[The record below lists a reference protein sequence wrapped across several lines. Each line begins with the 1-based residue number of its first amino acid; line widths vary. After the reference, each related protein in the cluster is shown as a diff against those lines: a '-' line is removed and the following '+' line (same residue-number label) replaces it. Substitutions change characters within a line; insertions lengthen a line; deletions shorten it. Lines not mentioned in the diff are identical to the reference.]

1 MSEPLRM
8 VRAKK
13 ADGSWRPGSRVM
25 DANYDKLG
33 EGLVRRLLESPHPLP
48 EVDAEGQLQ
57 RWVPT
62 RWVMKAAWEAVHG
75 KQCALA
81 ALKPGWAV
89 SAQPGMSQEYVVDL
103 YRKLTADF
111 GSPSEEV
118 CGTGERA
125 HGRCSRSFVFSAQL
139 RQWLHEVPT
148 FVQNHVP
155 AGWMPPPDGPR
166 DEPLVVDTAPQPY
179 MPESGAGYTWRA
191 VEEPPSF
198 ALEGPPPH
206 YAPPPP
212 HYAPPPPPLRAPSP
226 SSRASS
232 ARSAS
237 PSAALQRSA
246 AARVAAARV
255 NSPRRQ
261 QRSPAPFSQGP
272 RYKGATPGRS
282 DCSHAA
288 CKRSPRRANA
298 PLPTGARSEG
308 SVGSLAAD
316 DSRPERL
323 LGALA
328 AGIRVKLHEDLIRTH
343 DLFRAWD
350 RDEDGRLSVDELLAG
365 AAQIGMPGHASTC
378 TTILDRL

>member
-1 MSEPLRM
+1 M

-198 ALEGPPPH
+198 ELEGPPPH

-246 AARVAAARV
+246 AARV

-282 DCSHAA
+282 DCSHASMQA
-288 CKRSPRRANA
+288 LTTARQRPSPHRCTLGRIRCQPRSRRQ
-298 PLPTGARSEG
+298 PSG
-308 SVGSLAAD
+308 
-316 DSRPERL
+316 
-323 LGALA
+323 
-328 AGIRVKLHEDLIRTH
+328 
-343 DLFRAWD
+343 
-350 RDEDGRLSVDELLAG
+350 
-365 AAQIGMPGHASTC
+365 ASTRRTRGGHPC
-378 TTILDRL
+378 QAARGLDPNARPVPRVGP

>member
-1 MSEPLRM
+1 M

-13 ADGSWRPGSRVM
+13 AEASWRPGSRVM

-33 EGLVRRLLESPHPLP
+33 EGLVRRLLESPYPLP

-89 SAQPGMSQEYVVDL
+89 SAQPGVSQEYVVDL
-103 YRKLTADF
+103 YRKLTGDF
-111 GSPSEEV
+111 GSPSEEI

-166 DEPLVVDTAPQPY
+166 DEPLVVDAAPQPY
-179 MPESGAGYTWRA
+179 MPESGPGYTWRA
-191 VEEPPSF
+191 VEEPPPF

-206 YAPPPP
+206 YAPPPHFAQPP

-237 PSAALQRSA
+237 PSASLQRSA

-261 QRSPAPFSQGP
+261 QRLPAPFSQGARYEAATIRMQPCSMQVLTTALRRPFPHRCTLGRIRWQP
-272 RYKGATPGRS
+272 RS
-282 DCSHAA
+282 
-288 CKRSPRRANA
+288 RRHSS
-298 PLPTGARSEG
+298 G
-308 SVGSLAAD
+308 
-316 DSRPERL
+316 
-323 LGALA
+323 
-328 AGIRVKLHEDLIRTH
+328 
-343 DLFRAWD
+343 
-350 RDEDGRLSVDELLAG
+350 
-365 AAQIGMPGHASTC
+365 ASTGRTRGRHPC
-378 TTILDRL
+378 QAARGLNPNARPVPRVGP

>member
-1 MSEPLRM
+1 M

-206 YAPPPP
+206 
-212 HYAPPPPPLRAPSP
+212 
-226 SSRASS
+226 
-232 ARSAS
+232 
-237 PSAALQRSA
+237 
-246 AARVAAARV
+246 
-255 NSPRRQ
+255 
-261 QRSPAPFSQGP
+261 
-272 RYKGATPGRS
+272 
-282 DCSHAA
+282 
-288 CKRSPRRANA
+288 
-298 PLPTGARSEG
+298 
-308 SVGSLAAD
+308 
-316 DSRPERL
+316 
-323 LGALA
+323 
-328 AGIRVKLHEDLIRTH
+328 
-343 DLFRAWD
+343 
-350 RDEDGRLSVDELLAG
+350 
-365 AAQIGMPGHASTC
+365 
-378 TTILDRL
+378 